1 MNLFRTKRVVRNA
14 ARGGALGRQDTMA
27 PGDSRATRLYRALL
41 KLLPFDFRSDFG
53 PEMETVF
60 HEQHQEAG
68 RRAGAAGVLR
78 LWWETIVGIFKTA
91 PSEHA
96 AMFAQDA
103 RFALRMMRKN
113 SGYTL
118 AAVLT
123 LGLGIGANSAIFS
136 VVNAVLL
143 KPLPYEHGDRLL
155 TLQQQAPRAGLL
167 RQPFSVAE
175 TNDYRSQSHSLDG
188 LVEYHNMN
196 FILLGRS
203 EPERVETGVV
213 SWNYFDVFGVKP
225 LFGRAFR
232 PADEQPGAPAVL
244 MLSYEYWIHS
254 FGGDPTVVNKTFT
267 MNDKP
272 HTVIGILPPVPQ
284 YPDENDVYMPTTA
297 CPFRSRPAFIAN
309 RQARMMQ
316 VFGRMKPGIRVSEAQ
331 ADLNSVAAN
340 LQRAYPKDY
349 PLEYDYSIRAASLEE
364 ELTHNARPTMLVL
377 LGAAGFVLLIA
388 CANVANLNLA
398 RMVRRERE
406 LAVRAALGAGRVRMF
421 RQLLTE
427 SSLLALIG
435 GGLGL
440 LFSWTALDLLVNFAA
455 RFTPRAREIHMDSTV
470 LLFTLAVAVFT
481 SVLSGTAPA
490 LAARDSVVDG
500 LKEGSAQSTMGVGR
514 RRMRSLLIVA
524 QVAVSFLLLIGAGLM
539 LRSFQKLQHVDP
551 GFQPENVLTMQIGL
565 DFTKYNT
572 NDKQRA
578 FFENFL
584 EKVQAQNGVKSA
596 AASMMIP
603 LTTGMQMLGDFQI
616 EGQPPVP
623 GQTLPIADFRVVS
636 ESYFDTLHIPIL
648 EGRAFTRTDRQDT
661 PNVAVLNRTAGRRF
675 WGTQD
680 PTGKR
685 FSVDGGKTWTQ
696 IVGVGGDVKQYGLD
710 KDAVEEIYV
719 PLAQSPLLDAIV
731 EVKTSVEPMSV
742 ARGIIELLYAVDPN
756 QPAARVRSME
766 QVRAESMAAPRLT
779 SNLLSIF
786 ALLALTIA
794 ATGIGGVMAL
804 AVGQRRHEIGVRMA
818 IGARPGEILR
828 MILGQGMALAIVG
841 IGLGLF
847 GAFALTRLL
856 QKLLFEVGPTDPL
869 TFVGVALVL
878 SGATLL
884 ACYIPA
890 RRAARVDPIIAL
902 RVE

>member
-1 MNLFRTKRVVRNA
+1 MA
-14 ARGGALGRQDTMA
+14 AA
-27 PGDSRATRLYRALL
+27 DSRATRLYRALL
-41 KLLPFDFRSDFG
+41 RLLPFDFRSDFG

-60 HEQHQEAG
+60 HEQHTEAG
-68 RRAGAAGVLR
+68 RRGGAAGVPR
-78 LWWETIVGIFKTA
+78 LWWETIVGIFRTA
-91 PSEHA
+91 PSEHL

-113 SGYTL
+113 PGYTL

-143 KPLPYEHGDRLL
+143 KPLPYEHGDRLVV
-155 TLQQQAPRAGLL
+155 LQQQAPRAGLL
-167 RQPFSVAE
+167 HQPFSVAE
-175 TNDYRSQSHSLDG
+175 TNDYRTQSHSLDG

-203 EPERVETGVV
+203 EPERVVSGVV
-213 SWNYFDVFGVKP
+213 SWNFFDVFGVKP
-225 LFGRAFR
+225 LFGRSFR
-232 PADEQPGAPAVL
+232 PEDEQHGAPAVL
-244 MLSYEYWIHS
+244 MLSYEYWIRS
-254 FGGDPTVVNKTFT
+254 FGGDPTVVNKRFT
-267 MNDKP
+267 MNDKI

-309 RQARMMQ
+309 RQSRMMQ
-316 VFGRMKPGIRVSEAQ
+316 VFGRMKPGISVSQSQ
-331 ADLNSVAAN
+331 ADLNRVAAN
-340 LQRAYPKDY
+340 LQRAYPNDY
-349 PLEYDYSIRAASLEE
+349 PPAIDYSIRTSSLEE

-427 SSLLALIG
+427 SSLLAVIG

-440 LFSWTALDLLVNFAA
+440 LFSWGALNLLVSFAA
-455 RFTPRAREIHMDSTV
+455 RFTPRAREIHLDSTV
-470 LLFTLAVAVFT
+470 LLFTLGVAVLT

-490 LAARDSVVDG
+490 LAARDTVVDG
-500 LKEGSAQSTMGVGR
+500 LKEGGVQSTIGVGR

-565 DFTKYNT
+565 DFTKYNSD
-572 NDKQRA
+572 DKQRA
-578 FFENFL
+578 FFESFL
-584 EKVQAQNGVKSA
+584 DKVQAQSGVKSA

-603 LTTGMQMLGDFQI
+603 LTSDMRMSGDFQL
-616 EGQPPVP
+616 EGQTPVL
-623 GQTLPIADFRVVS
+623 GQALPVADFRVVS
-636 ESYFDTLHIPIL
+636 ENYFDTLHIPVL
-648 EGRAFTRTDRQDT
+648 EGRAFTRADRPGVPD
-661 PNVAVLNRTAGRRF
+661 VAIVNRTAARHF

-680 PTGKR
+680 PVGKR
-685 FSVDGGKTWTQ
+685 FSTNGGKTWTQ
-696 IVGVGGDVKQYGLD
+696 ITGVVGDIKQYGLD
-710 KDAVEEIYV
+710 KDAADEIYV
-719 PLAQSPLLDAIV
+719 PLAQSPLLDAILV
-731 EVKTSVEPMSV
+731 VKTSVEPMSV

-766 QVRAESMAAPRLT
+766 QVRAESVAAPRLT
-779 SNLLSIF
+779 ANLLSLF

-818 IGARPGEILR
+818 IGARPVEILR
-828 MILGQGMALAIVG
+828 MVLGQGMALALVG
-841 IGLGLF
+841 ITLGLM

-856 QKLLFEVGPTDPL
+856 QGLLFEVGPTDPL
-869 TFVGVALVL
+869 TFVGVAIVL
-878 SGATLL
+878 SAATLV
-884 ACYIPA
+884 ACYVPA

-902 RVE
+902 RME

>member
-1 MNLFRTKRVVRNA
+1 MA
-14 ARGGALGRQDTMA
+14 AN
-27 PGDSRATRLYRALL
+27 DSRATRLYRALL

-60 HEQHQEAG
+60 HEQHKEAG
-68 RRAGAAGVLR
+68 RRGGAAGVLR
-78 LWWETIVGIFKTA
+78 LWWETLVGIFKTA

-113 SGYTL
+113 PGYTL

-143 KPLPYEHGDRLL
+143 KPLPYANGDRLL
-155 TLQQQAPRAGLL
+155 TLEQQAPRAGVLH
-167 RQPFSVAE
+167 QPFSVAE
-175 TNDYRSQSHSLDG
+175 TSDYRTQSHSLDG

-225 LFGRAFR
+225 LFGRSFR
-232 PADEQPGAPAVL
+232 SADEQPGAPAVL
-244 MLSYEYWIHS
+244 MLSYEYWIRS

-272 HTVIGILPPVPQ
+272 HTVIGVLPPVPQ

-316 VFGRMKPGIRVSEAQ
+316 VFGRMKPGIRVTEAR
-331 ADLNSVAAN
+331 ADLNNVAAN

-349 PLEYDYSIRAASLEE
+349 PSAFDYSIRAASLQE

-440 LFSWTALDLLVNFAA
+440 LFSWGALDLLVNFAA
-455 RFTPRAREIHMDSTV
+455 RFTARAREIHMDSTV
-470 LLFTLAVAVFT
+470 LLFTLAVAVLT

-500 LKEGSAQSTMGVGR
+500 LKEGSAQSTMGIGR
-514 RRMRSLLIVA
+514 RRIRSLLIVA

-603 LTTGMQMLGDFQI
+603 LTTGMRMLGDFQI

-636 ESYFDTLHIPIL
+636 ESYFDTLRIPML
-648 EGRAFTRTDRQDT
+648 EGRAFLRSDRPDT
-661 PNVAVLNRTAGRRF
+661 PNVAVVNLTAARHF
-675 WGTQD
+675 WGAQD
-680 PTGKR
+680 PIGKR

-696 IVGVGGDVKQYGLD
+696 IIGVAGDVKQYGLD

-828 MILGQGMALAIVG
+828 MILGQGMALAVVG
-841 IGLGLF
+841 IALGLF

-869 TFVGVALVL
+869 TFVGVALML
-878 SGATLL
+878 SAATLL
-884 ACYIPA
+884 ACYVPA

>member
-1 MNLFRTKRVVRNA
+1 VVAPRE
-14 ARGGALGRQDTMA
+14 DIMA
-27 PGDSRATRLYRALL
+27 SADSRALRFYRALL
-41 KLLPFDFRSDFG
+41 RVLPFDFRGDFG

-60 HEQHQEAG
+60 HEQHKEAG
-68 RRAGAAGVLR
+68 RRGGVAGVLR

-91 PSEHA
+91 PGEHV

-103 RFALRMMRKN
+103 SFALRMMRKN
-113 SGYTL
+113 PGFTL

-143 KPLPYEHGDRLL
+143 KPLPYGHGDRLV
-155 TLQQQAPRAGLL
+155 TLQQQAPRAGMLG
-167 RQPFSVAE
+167 QPFSVAE
-175 TNDYRSQSHSLDG
+175 TNDYRAQSHSLDG
-188 LVEYHNMN
+188 LVEYHHMN
-196 FILLGRS
+196 FILLGRG

-213 SWNYFDVFGVKP
+213 SWNYFDIFGLKP
-225 LFGRAFR
+225 LFGRNFR
-232 PADEQPGAPAVL
+232 PDDEQPGAPAVL
-244 MLSYEYWIHS
+244 MLSYEYWIRS

-267 MNDKP
+267 MNDKL

-297 CPFRSRPAFIAN
+297 CPFRSRPTFIVN
-309 RQARMMQ
+309 RQSRMMR
-316 VFGRMKPGIRVSEAQ
+316 VFGRMKPGITVSQAR
-331 ADLNSVAAN
+331 ADLNGVASN
-340 LQRAYPKDY
+340 LQKAYPNVY
-349 PLEYDYSIRAASLEE
+349 APSLDYSIRTSALEE

-388 CANVANLNLA
+388 CANVANLNLV

-427 SSLLALIG
+427 SFLLALIG
-435 GGLGL
+435 GGFGL
-440 LFSWTALDLLVNFAA
+440 LVSWGGLNLLISFAA
-455 RFTPRAREIHMDSTV
+455 RFTPRAREIHMDGAV
-470 LLFTLAVAVFT
+470 LLFTLAVAVLT

-490 LAARDSVVDG
+490 LAARDTVVDS
-500 LKEGSAQSTMGVGR
+500 LKEGGVQSTIGVGR
-514 RRMRSLLIVA
+514 RRLRSLLIVA

-572 NDKQRA
+572 GDKQRA
-578 FFENFL
+578 FFESFL
-584 EKVQAQNGVKSA
+584 DKIQTQSGVKSA

-603 LTTGMQMLGDFQI
+603 LNGTMRMTGDFQL
-616 EGQPPVP
+616 EGQTPVP
-623 GQTLPIADFRVVS
+623 GQKLPVADFRVVS

-648 EGRAFTRTDRQDT
+648 QGRGFTRADRPGVPD
-661 PNVAVLNRTAGRRF
+661 VAVVNRRAARHY
-675 WGTQD
+675 WGMQD
-680 PTGKR
+680 PVGKR
-685 FSVDGGKTWTQ
+685 FSADNGQTWTQ
-696 IVGVGGDVKQYGLD
+696 IVGVVGDVKQYGLD
-710 KDAVEEIYV
+710 KDAADEIYV
-719 PLAQSPLLDAIV
+719 SMAQNPLMDAILV
-731 EVKTSVEPMSV
+731 VKTEAEPMSV

-756 QPAARVRSME
+756 QPAARVQSLE
-766 QVRAESMAAPRLT
+766 QVRAESVAAPRLT
-779 SNLLSIF
+779 ANLLSLF

-828 MILGQGMALAIVG
+828 MVLGQGMVLALFGVA
-841 IGLGLF
+841 LGLV
-847 GAFALTRLL
+847 GALGLTRLL
-856 QKLLFEVGPTDPL
+856 QRLLFEVEPTDPV
-869 TFVGVALVL
+869 TFVGVAAVL
-878 SGATLL
+878 GVATLV
-884 ACYIPA
+884 ACYVPA

>member
-1 MNLFRTKRVVRNA
+1 VA
-14 ARGGALGRQDTMA
+14 PPQEDTMA
-27 PGDSRATRLYRALL
+27 ANDSRATRLYRALL

-60 HEQHQEAG
+60 HEQRKEAG
-68 RRAGAAGVLR
+68 RRDGSVGVLR
-78 LWWETIVGIFKTA
+78 LWWDTIAGVFRTA
-91 PSEHA
+91 PAEHL
-96 AMFAQDA
+96 AMFRQDA
-103 RFALRMMRKN
+103 GFALRMMRKN
-113 SGYTL
+113 PGFTL

-143 KPLPYEHGDRLL
+143 KPLPYEHGDRLV
-155 TLQQQAPRAGLL
+155 TLQQQAPRAGLMS
-167 RQPFSVAE
+167 QPFSVAE
-175 TNDYRSQSHSLDG
+175 TVDYRTQSHTLDG

-196 FILLGRS
+196 FILLGRG

-213 SWNYFDVFGVKP
+213 SWNYFDVFGLKP
-225 LFGRAFR
+225 LFGRSFR
-232 PADEQPGAPAVL
+232 SDDEQPGAPAVL
-244 MLSYEYWIHS
+244 MLSYEYWIRS

-316 VFGRMKPGIRVSEAQ
+316 VFGRMKPGITVSQAR

-340 LQRAYPKDY
+340 LQHAYPKDY
-349 PLEYDYSIRAASLEE
+349 PANFDYSIRTSALEE

-388 CANVANLNLA
+388 CANVANLNVA

-406 LAVRAALGAGRVRMF
+406 LAVRAAMGAGRVRMF

-427 SSLLALIG
+427 SFLLGVIG
-435 GGLGL
+435 GALGL
-440 LFSWTALDLLVNFAA
+440 LFASGALSLLVNFAA
-455 RFTPRAREIHMDSTV
+455 RFTPRAREIHLDSVV
-470 LLFTLAVAVFT
+470 LLFTLVVAVLT

-490 LAARDSVVDG
+490 LAARDAVVDG
-500 LKEGSAQSTMGVGR
+500 LKEGSAQTTAGVGR

-578 FFENFL
+578 FFETFL
-584 EKVQAQNGVKSA
+584 DKVQTQPGVKSA

-603 LTTGMQMLGDFQI
+603 LTNNMTMMGDFQI
-616 EGQPPVP
+616 EGQTPVP
-623 GQTLPIADFRVVS
+623 GEKLPVADFRVVS
-636 ESYFDTLHIPIL
+636 PNYFEALHIPL
-648 EGRAFTRTDRQDT
+648 LAGRVFTRDDRPDK
-661 PNVAVLNRTAGRRF
+661 PIVAVVNRSAARHF

-680 PTGKR
+680 PIGKR
-685 FSVDGGKTWTQ
+685 FSADGGQTWTQ
-696 IVGVGGDVKQYGLD
+696 IAGVVGDVKQYGLD
-710 KDAVEEIYV
+710 KEPVDEIYV
-719 PLAQSPLLDAIV
+719 PLAQSPLLDSILV
-731 EVKTSVEPMSV
+731 VKTSVEPMSV
-742 ARGIIELLYAVDPN
+742 ARSIIQLLYEVDPN
-756 QPAARVRSME
+756 QPAARVRSLE

-779 SNLLSIF
+779 ANLLSLF

-828 MILGQGMALAIVG
+828 MILGQGMGLAL
-841 IGLGLF
+841 IGVVLGLV
-847 GAFALTRLL
+847 GALWLTRLL
-856 QKLLFEVGPTDPL
+856 QQLLFEVTPTDPL
-869 TFVGVALVL
+869 TYVGVAAVLGLSALV
-878 SGATLL
+878 